1 MTAHTPPT
9 PPAMR
14 ERKLESV
21 CFEASTT
28 SVLTSSAEGIE
39 GGVDDDEEGDMVG
52 ATNGITV
59 KKGEEKKRNVS
70 LLEYIVGWD
79 CGLGFEPLASTSW
92 RDLQPVVRKMTK
104 IPLNVP
110 SIANILNLSFLK

>member
-28 SVLTSSAEGIE
+28 SLLTSPADGIE
-39 GGVDDDEEGDMVG
+39 GADDDDADEDIVW
-52 ATNGITV
+52 
-59 KKGEEKKRNVS
+59 GEKDREQKRQTEKRDS
-70 LLEYIVGWD
+70 LLD
-79 CGLGFEPLASTSW
+79 CYSGMALW
-92 RDLQPVVRKMTK
+92 
-104 IPLNVP
+104 N
-110 SIANILNLSFLK
+110 

>member
-28 SVLTSSAEGIE
+28 SVLTSPADGIE
-39 GGVDDDEEGDMVG
+39 VADDDDEDDDIACEKKRE
-52 ATNGITV
+52 
-59 KKGEEKKRNVS
+59 KKGEGKKTNGS
-70 LLEYIVGWD
+70 E
-79 CGLGFEPLASTSW
+79 
-92 RDLQPVVRKMTK
+92 
-104 IPLNVP
+104 
-110 SIANILNLSFLK
+110 

>member
-28 SVLTSSAEGIE
+28 SVLTSPADGIE
-39 GGVDDDEEGDMVG
+39 GADDDDEDDDIAGGKEREG
-52 ATNGITV
+52 
-59 KKGEEKKRNVS
+59 KEGE
-70 LLEYIVGWD
+70 
-79 CGLGFEPLASTSW
+79 
-92 RDLQPVVRKMTK
+92 
-104 IPLNVP
+104 
-110 SIANILNLSFLK
+110 